1 MKRICLVCLTVLLA
15 LSFALPAFAA
25 KYGLSG
31 EYDGWKL
38 TVAAQYPAEGQV
50 QSAVV
55 IAESKDCR
63 QLIFCRRD
71 ASGWEPIEYASAA
84 LPQPGSECSFSIEM
98 TDADSFTLT
107 WRSADSAP
115 DWTYSFAQGAW
126 TDGSGAFEHCM
137 TLRSAVSF
145 DGSIRIDREWDEGLT
160 FRADDASV
168 SLPDIPLKYF
178 NSALLPADA
187 QQARRLS
194 DALSAGYP
202 ALGGQ
207 AFLKAEESAAAPVYA
222 APSQG
227 AYRAAGGKA
236 SVALQGGLN
245 SWGSI
250 NANGE
255 WLLIEYA
262 INPAVSRTGFIS
274 AEEHGVLT
282 SEAVNCCLTFAP
294 QLVCIVEDTFLTND
308 PMYSQRALSRLSQ
321 GDAVTLLTVLS
332 PLYAYVQTELD
343 GQLAYG
349 FVPLKAID
357 PDVSGLAPEA
367 RILGLWSG
375 YAGGAGEMMYF
386 LPDGTYLSDEGY
398 HDDRGTWRIE
408 PLTDELMAQEE
419 FWYTP
424 EYVLF
429 LEHDGISAKPIGLSF
444 AQLSSEEAYTD
455 TLAAGSDLLQFIYGS
470 EGSGCYIREPQTPP
484 ISQEEY
490 DAAHG

>member
-1 MKRICLVCLTVLLA
+1 MKRICLVGLTVLLA

-25 KYGLSG
+25 KYGLPG

-38 TVAAQYPAEGQV
+38 TVAAQFPAEGQA

-55 IAESKDCR
+55 IAESKDFR

-71 ASGWEPIEYASAA
+71 ASGWEPVEYASAA

-107 WRSADSAP
+107 QRSADNAP

-126 TDGSGAFEHCM
+126 TYGSGALEHCI

-160 FRADDASV
+160 FRADDASI
-168 SLPDIPLKYF
+168 SLPDIPLKHF
-178 NSALLPADA
+178 NPALLPADV

-194 DALSAGYP
+194 DALSADYP

-207 AFLKAEESAAAPVYA
+207 AFLKAEESASAPVYA
-222 APSQG
+222 APSQS
-227 AYRAAGGKA
+227 AYRAADGKA

-250 NANGE
+250 NANGD

-262 INPAVSRTGFIS
+262 INPAVSRTGFIP
-274 AEEHGVLT
+274 AAEHGVLA
-282 SEAVNCCLTFAP
+282 SEAADRYLTFAP
-294 QLVCIVEDTFLTND
+294 QLVRIAEDTFLTDD
-308 PMYSQRALSRLSQ
+308 PTHSQRALARLTQ
-321 GDAVTLLTVLS
+321 GDAVTLLSVLC

-349 FVPLKAID
+349 FVPLKVID

-367 RILGLWSG
+367 RILGEWSG
-375 YAGGAGEMMYF
+375 YAGGVGWMMYF

-398 HDDRGTWRIE
+398 HDDRCTWRIE
-408 PLTDELMAQEE
+408 PLTDELMAQEA
-419 FWYTP
+419 FWYAP

-429 LEHDGISAKPIGLSF
+429 LEHDGVAASPIGLSYT
-444 AQLSSEEAYTD
+444 QLSLEEAYTD
-455 TLAAGSDLLQFIYGS
+455 ILAAGSDLLQFVYGS
-470 EGSGCYIREPQTPP
+470 EGSGCYIRLPQTPP
-484 ISQEEY
+484 VPQEEF